1 MLIDIHGSV
10 PPSRRSARLPAEILL
25 MAGSALGI
33 FVTIAV
39 GAYIASFM
47 PAHNP
52 WLFMASFAAPGA
64 VAFAIYWLIS
74 RRL

>member
-1 MLIDIHGSV
+1 MDVHENGAARQGLRAPAELLLIAGSV
-10 PPSRRSARLPAEILL
+10 
-25 MAGSALGI
+25 LGI
-33 FVTIAV
+33 FLTIAIGSV
-39 GAYIASFM
+39 IAASM
-47 PAHNP
+47 PAQNP